1 LFSKTILPFTFAEKR
16 MTLFQLFDWLGTV
29 AFAIS
34 GAMAAI
40 NKRLDIFGIFIIA
53 FVTSVGGGTLRDML
67 IGRTPVGWMTD
78 LTYLYII
85 LFSTV
90 LGIFFRKKMGR
101 LSKTL
106 FLFDTIGLGIFTITG
121 AEIGLQYELHPLI
134 CVILATMTGSF
145 GGLIRDILVN
155 EIPVILRKEIY
166 ASACIIGAVGFLLLE
181 KLDVNQDVQYI
192 LTSGL
197 VIVIRLL
204 AVKYHWEMTGIYKHE
219 KNT

>member
-1 LFSKTILPFTFAEKR
+1 MS
-16 MTLFQLFDWLGTV
+16 LFQIFDLLGTV
-29 AFAIS
+29 AFALS
-34 GAMAAI
+34 GTMAAI
-40 NKRLDIFGIFIIA
+40 NKKLDVFGIFIIA

-85 LFSTV
+85 ILSTV
-90 LGIFFRKKMGR
+90 IGIIFRKRMGK

-121 AEIGLQYELHPLI
+121 AEIGLQFGLHPII
-134 CVILATMTGSF
+134 CVIIATMSGSF

-155 EIPVILRKEIY
+155 EIPVILQKEIY
-166 ASACIIGAVGFLLLE
+166 ALACVAGAVGFLLLE
-181 KLDVNQDVQYI
+181 MINCNKDLQYV

-204 AVKYHWEMTGIYKHE
+204 AVKNKWELRSIYK
-219 KNT
+219 

>member
-1 LFSKTILPFTFAEKR
+1 MSLFEI
-16 MTLFQLFDWLGTV
+16 FDWLGTV

-34 GAMAAI
+34 GAIAAI

-67 IGRTPVGWMTD
+67 IGRTPVGWMND
-78 LTYLYII
+78 LTYLYLII
-85 LFSTV
+85 GSTTV
-90 LGIFFRKKMGR
+90 GIIFRKKVGH

-121 AEIGLQYELHPLI
+121 AEIGLQFGLHPLI
-134 CVILATMTGSF
+134 CVILATMSGSF

-155 EIPVILRKEIY
+155 EIPIILRKEIY
-166 ASACIIGAVGFLLLE
+166 ASACIIGAVGFLILE
-181 KLDVNQDVQYI
+181 KMKVNQDIQYI

-204 AVKYHWEMTGIYKHE
+204 AVKYKWEMTGIYNSPKRE
-219 KNT
+219 KDAA

>member
-1 LFSKTILPFTFAEKR
+1 
-16 MTLFQLFDWLGTV
+16 M
-29 AFAIS
+29 
-34 GAMAAI
+34 
-40 NKRLDIFGIFIIA
+40 
-53 FVTSVGGGTLRDML
+53 GGGTLRDIL
-67 IGRTPVGWMTD
+67 IGRMPVGWMTD

-85 LFSTV
+85 IIATII
-90 LGIFFRKKMGR
+90 GIIFREKIEF

-134 CVILATMTGSF
+134 CVILATMSGSF

-166 ASACIIGAVGFLLLE
+166 ALACVAGAVGFLFLE
-181 KLDVNQDVQYI
+181 NLGVEQDVQYI

-197 VIVIRLL
+197 VILIRLL
-204 AVKYHWEMTGIYKHE
+204 AVKYKWELYSIYK
-219 KNT
+219 

>member
-1 LFSKTILPFTFAEKR
+1 MS
-16 MTLFQLFDWLGTV
+16 LFQIFDFLGTV

-34 GAMAAI
+34 GAMAAM

-85 LFSTV
+85 FASTV
-90 LGIFFRKKMGR
+90 VGIFFRKQMGK

-121 AEIGLQYELHPLI
+121 AELGLQFGLHPII
-134 CVILATMTGSF
+134 CVILATMSGSF

-155 EIPVILRKEIY
+155 EIPVILQKEIY
-166 ASACIIGAVGFLLLE
+166 ALACVAGAVGFLFLE
-181 KLDVNQDVQYI
+181 KMNVNKDLQYV
-192 LTSGL
+192 LTSSL

-204 AVKYHWEMTGIYKHE
+204 AVKNKWELTSIYK
-219 KNT
+219 

>member
-1 LFSKTILPFTFAEKR
+1 
-16 MTLFQLFDWLGTV
+16 MTLFQILDWLGTI

-40 NKRLDIFGIFIIA
+40 DRRLDIFGIYIIA

-67 IGRTPVGWMTD
+67 IGRTPVGWMVD
-78 LTYLYII
+78 LSYLYII
-85 LFSTV
+85 FFSAT
-90 LGIFFRKKMGR
+90 LGIIFRKKMGYW
-101 LSKTL
+101 SKTL

-121 AEIGLQYELHPLI
+121 AEIGLQFGLHPVI
-134 CVILATMTGSF
+134 CIILATLSGSF
-145 GGLIRDILVN
+145 EGLIRDILVN

-181 KLDVNQDVQYI
+181 KLGVNKDVQYV

-197 VIVIRLL
+197 VILIRLL
-204 AVKYHWEMTGIYKHE
+204 AVKYKWEMTGIYK
-219 KNT
+219 

>member
-1 LFSKTILPFTFAEKR
+1 MS
-16 MTLFQLFDWLGTV
+16 LFQIFDLLGTV

-85 LFSTV
+85 FFSTIV
-90 LGIFFRKKMGR
+90 GIIFRARMAK
-101 LSKTL
+101 LSRTL

-121 AEIGLQYELHPLI
+121 AEIGLQFGLHPII
-134 CVILATMTGSF
+134 CVILATMSGSF

-155 EIPVILRKEIY
+155 EIPVILQKEIY
-166 ASACIIGAVGFLLLE
+166 ALACVIGAVGFLFLE
-181 KLDVNQDVQYI
+181 KYNVNKDLQYV

-204 AVKYHWEMTGIYKHE
+204 AVKNKWELRSIYK
-219 KNT
+219 

>member
-1 LFSKTILPFTFAEKR
+1 MS
-16 MTLFQLFDWLGTV
+16 LFQIFDLLGTV
-29 AFAIS
+29 AFALS
-34 GAMAAI
+34 GTMAAI
-40 NKRLDIFGIFIIA
+40 NKKLDVFGIFIIA

-85 LFSTV
+85 ILSTV
-90 LGIFFRKKMGR
+90 IGIIFRKRMGK

-121 AEIGLQYELHPLI
+121 AEIGLQFGLHPII
-134 CVILATMTGSF
+134 CVIIATMSGSF

-155 EIPVILRKEIY
+155 EIPVILQKEIY
-166 ASACIIGAVGFLLLE
+166 ALACVAGAVGFLLLGMINCN
-181 KLDVNQDVQYI
+181 KDLQYV

-204 AVKYHWEMTGIYKHE
+204 AVKNKWELRSIYK
-219 KNT
+219 

>member
-1 LFSKTILPFTFAEKR
+1 MS
-16 MTLFQLFDWLGTV
+16 LFQIFDWLGTV
-29 AFAIS
+29 AFALS

-85 LFSTV
+85 IISTII
-90 LGIFFRKKMGR
+90 GIIFRKKITYW
-101 LSKTL
+101 SKTL

-121 AEIGLQYELHPLI
+121 AEIGLQFGLHPLI
-134 CVILATMTGSF
+134 CIVLATMSGSF

-166 ASACIIGAVGFLLLE
+166 ASACIVGAVGFLVLE
-181 KLDVNQDVQYI
+181 NLNVHQDVQYI
-192 LTSGL
+192 FTSGL
-197 VIVIRLL
+197 VIIIRLL
-204 AVKYHWEMTGIYKHE
+204 AVKYGWEMRGIYK
-219 KNT
+219 

>member
-1 LFSKTILPFTFAEKR
+1 MS
-16 MTLFQLFDWLGTV
+16 LFQIFDLLGTI
-29 AFAIS
+29 AFALS

-85 LFSTV
+85 IASTII
-90 LGIFFRKKMGR
+90 GIIFRKR
-101 LSKTL
+101 IEYWSKTL

-121 AEIGLQYELHPLI
+121 AEIGLQFGLHPLI
-134 CVILATMTGSF
+134 CIILATMSGSF

-166 ASACIIGAVGFLLLE
+166 ASACIVGAIGFLLLE
-181 KLDVNQDVQYI
+181 KLNVNQDVQYV

-197 VIVIRLL
+197 VIIIRLL
-204 AVKYHWEMTGIYKHE
+204 AVKYKWEMRGIYK
-219 KNT
+219 

>member
-1 LFSKTILPFTFAEKR
+1 MS
-16 MTLFQLFDWLGTV
+16 LFQIFDLRGTV
-29 AFAIS
+29 AFALS
-34 GAMAAI
+34 GTMAAI
-40 NKRLDIFGIFIIA
+40 NKKLDVFGIFIIA

-85 LFSTV
+85 ILSTV
-90 LGIFFRKKMGR
+90 IGIIFRKRMGK

-121 AEIGLQYELHPLI
+121 AEIGLQFGLHPII
-134 CVILATMTGSF
+134 CVIIATMSGSF

-155 EIPVILRKEIY
+155 EIPVILQKEIY
-166 ASACIIGAVGFLLLE
+166 ALACVAGAVGFLLLE
-181 KLDVNQDVQYI
+181 MINCNKDLQYV

-204 AVKYHWEMTGIYKHE
+204 AVKNKWELRSIYK
-219 KNT
+219 

>member
-1 LFSKTILPFTFAEKR
+1 MS
-16 MTLFQLFDWLGTV
+16 LFQIFDWLGTI

-40 NKRLDIFGIFIIA
+40 NKKLDIFGIFIIA

-85 LFSTV
+85 IISTII
-90 LGIFFRKKMGR
+90 GIIFRKKMGR

-121 AEIGLQYELHPLI
+121 AEIGLQFGLHPLI
-134 CVILATMTGSF
+134 CVILATMSGSF

-155 EIPVILRKEIY
+155 EIPVILQKEIY
-166 ASACIIGAVGFLLLE
+166 ALACIAGAVGFLFLE
-181 KLDVNQDVQYI
+181 KINTNKDLQYI
-192 LTSGL
+192 LTSSL
-197 VIVIRLL
+197 VIVIRLF
-204 AVKYHWEMTGIYKHE
+204 AVKYKWELKTFYK
-219 KNT
+219 

>member
-1 LFSKTILPFTFAEKR
+1 MSLFEV
-16 MTLFQLFDWLGTV
+16 FDWLGTV

-85 LFSTV
+85 IFS
-90 LGIFFRKKMGR
+90 GIFAILFRKKIGH

-121 AEIGLQYELHPLI
+121 AEIGLQFGLSPMI
-134 CVILATMTGSF
+134 CIILATMSGSF

-155 EIPVILRKEIY
+155 EIPVILRKEVY
-166 ASACIIGAVGFLLLE
+166 ASACIVGAIGFLLLE
-181 KLDVNQDVQYI
+181 KLNINQDLQYI
-192 LTSGL
+192 LTSSL
-197 VIVIRLL
+197 VITIRLL
-204 AVKYHWEMTGIYKHE
+204 AVKHGWEMRGIYK
-219 KNT
+219 K

>member
-1 LFSKTILPFTFAEKR
+1 MS
-16 MTLFQLFDWLGTV
+16 LFQIFDLLGTV

-85 LFSTV
+85 FFSTII
-90 LGIFFRKKMGR
+90 GIIFRARMAK

-121 AEIGLQYELHPLI
+121 AEIGLQFGLHPII
-134 CVILATMTGSF
+134 CVILATMSGSF

-155 EIPVILRKEIY
+155 EIPVILQKEIY
-166 ASACIIGAVGFLLLE
+166 ALACVIGAVGFLFLE
-181 KLDVNQDVQYI
+181 KYNVNKDLQYV

-204 AVKYHWEMTGIYKHE
+204 AVKNKWELRSIYK
-219 KNT
+219 